1 MFNVVNKWL
10 IYILTLIANVKFFQA
25 CPKPDCNKKV
35 TEGNMGYHCEKCNQT
50 SPDFK
55 WRLMLQTCIADWSG
69 CLWFTCF
76 QDQAEA
82 LLKRKADEIGSL
94 KDKVMI
100 VTCIVHNSQVT

>member
-1 MFNVVNKWL
+1 
-10 IYILTLIANVKFFQA
+10 
-25 CPKPDCNKKV
+25 
-35 TEGNMGYHCEKCNQT
+35 MGYHYEKCNQT

-69 CLWFTCF
+69 SLWFTCF

-82 LLKRKADEIGSL
+82 LLKRKADEIGAL

-100 VTCIVHNSQVT
+100 ITTHMLHNVIHTNNADWVIVQKHVV